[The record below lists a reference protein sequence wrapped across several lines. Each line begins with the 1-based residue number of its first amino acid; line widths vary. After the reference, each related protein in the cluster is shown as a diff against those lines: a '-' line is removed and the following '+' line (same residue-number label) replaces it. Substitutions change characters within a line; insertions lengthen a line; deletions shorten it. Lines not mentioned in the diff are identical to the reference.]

1 MSICRLC
8 CRDPENEPWNAPL
21 FESQNFTAIPSLG
34 SMIEGWVLLLPKQH
48 YLCMGALPAH
58 LIDEMEDLKRTI
70 VCFLREVYGSVCLFE
85 HGPHIENSLVGCGV
99 DHAHLHLLP
108 VGFDLRSAAAP
119 LLPEDVVWRK
129 APITECRRAFT
140 ESKAYLYLEQPIG
153 HGFIATHDKF
163 KGQLF
168 RQAIASHLGILSNYN
183 WREFAYLD
191 KVEATIARARIW
203 EKDQACPTKIR
214 TAA

>member
-8 CRDPENEPWNAPL
+8 CRDPENERWNTPL
-21 FESQNFTAIPSLG
+21 FETENFIAIPSLG

-48 YLCMGALPAH
+48 YICIGALPTR
-58 LIDEMEDLKRTI
+58 LIDEMEDLKQTVVR
-70 VCFLREVYGSVCLFE
+70 FLQEVYGSVSIFE
-85 HGPHIENSLVGCGV
+85 HGPHIVNSLVGCGV

-119 LLPEDVVWRK
+119 FLPTDVVWQN
-129 APITECRRAFT
+129 ATITECRRAFT
-140 ESKAYLYLEQPIG
+140 KSNDYLYLEQPIG
-153 HGFIATHDKF
+153 QGFIATHDKF

-168 RQAIASHLGILSNYN
+168 RQAIASGLGILPKYN
-183 WREFAYLD
+183 WREFAYMD
-191 KVEATIARARIW
+191 NVETTIARARIW
-203 EKDQACPTKIR
+203 DKDRACPTKIR